1 MSFMGVN
8 FRSLRSSSHHA
19 PAPRGPDVIAAV
31 ADDVLEGTPDEEVPL
46 EGEGLLIYE
55 RAVKEWFRFSG
66 EYEFTPVNVNFQA
79 DFVPSPHIGV
89 LNGYVP
95 ELPEERGDPRSDNFV
110 PLPVPMAGLN
120 RQRPSTD
127 IRVAEEV
134 GRTSFMVSRGGRTDL
149 TSTVDFATS
158 DGTATAG
165 SD

>member
-1 MSFMGVN
+1 
-8 FRSLRSSSHHA
+8 
-19 PAPRGPDVIAAV
+19 
-31 ADDVLEGTPDEEVPL
+31 
-46 EGEGLLIYE
+46 
-55 RAVKEWFRFSG
+55 
-66 EYEFTPVNVNFQA
+66 
-79 DFVPSPHIGV
+79 
-89 LNGYVP
+89 
-95 ELPEERGDPRSDNFV
+95 V

-165 SD
+165 LD